1 MCNSVSGNLLEL
13 QLDMAFLLKKAEN
26 AAKAAEVD
34 STGLGKQVILES
46 HSTSEFEGV
55 WTFVHHCVV
64 QYWFW

>member
-1 MCNSVSGNLLEL
+1 MQFCLGENLLEL

-55 WTFVHHCVV
+55 
-64 QYWFW
+64 

>member
-1 MCNSVSGNLLEL
+1 MEL

-55 WTFVHHCVV
+55 
-64 QYWFW
+64 